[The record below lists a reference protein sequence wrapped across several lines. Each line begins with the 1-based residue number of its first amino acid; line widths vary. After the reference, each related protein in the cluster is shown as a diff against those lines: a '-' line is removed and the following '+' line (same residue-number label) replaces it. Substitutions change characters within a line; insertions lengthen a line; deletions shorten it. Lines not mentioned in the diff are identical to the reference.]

1 MRAASLDHDDNIPP
15 GPSNK
20 GFFIAQ
26 MMGLSALAGSL
37 ATYLAVKK
45 DSYYPFFFNTLGSQ
59 TKASA
64 FSALEQAVHGSTQTD
79 DNTALELVV
88 HGSTQTDD
96 NTVIEPAVHG
106 STQTDDNTEKAKK
119 EHRGDALIEQ
129 EIKEINIAI
138 DNQIEGYKMA
148 VDEILRMKM
157 SSEAGKKEHFPDY
170 FEYLP
175 DKFNQHFITGRNIVR
190 EMRINKAKEKAA
202 ATAAE
207 KRVDDDS
214 GL

>member
-64 FSALEQAVHGSTQTD
+64 FSALEPAVHGSTQTD
-79 DNTALELVV
+79 DNRAL
-88 HGSTQTDD
+88 
-96 NTVIEPAVHG
+96 EPAVHG
-106 STQTDDNTEKAKK
+106 STQTDDNTEKENTLESEKAKK
-119 EHRGDALIEQ
+119 EHRGDPLEQ

-175 DKFNQHFITGRNIVR
+175 DKFNQHFITGRNVVR

-202 ATAAE
+202 E
-207 KRVDDDS
+207 KRVDDD
-214 GL
+214 GDL

>member
-1 MRAASLDHDDNIPP
+1 M
-15 GPSNK
+15 
-20 GFFIAQ
+20 
-26 MMGLSALAGSL
+26 
-37 ATYLAVKK
+37 
-45 DSYYPFFFNTLGSQ
+45 
-59 TKASA
+59 
-64 FSALEQAVHGSTQTD
+64 HG
-79 DNTALELVV
+79 
-88 HGSTQTDD
+88 G
-96 NTVIEPAVHG
+96 
-106 STQTDDNTEKAKK
+106 TQTDDNTEENALEPEKAKK
-119 EHRGDALIEQ
+119 EHHGDALEQ

-190 EMRINKAKEKAA
+190 EMRINRAKKAA

-207 KRVDDDS
+207 KRDDDDDD
-214 GL
+214 L

>member
-1 MRAASLDHDDNIPP
+1 MRAASLDHDDNIQQ

-64 FSALEQAVHGSTQTD
+64 FSALEAAVHGSTQTD
-79 DNTALELVV
+79 DNKEEENVLE
-88 HGSTQTDD
+88 S
-96 NTVIEPAVHG
+96 
-106 STQTDDNTEKAKK
+106 EKVKK
-119 EHRGDALIEQ
+119 EHHSDALEQ

>member
-1 MRAASLDHDDNIPP
+1 
-15 GPSNK
+15 
-20 GFFIAQ
+20 

-64 FSALEQAVHGSTQTD
+64 FSALEPAVHGSTQTD
-79 DNTALELVV
+79 DNTALEA
-88 HGSTQTDD
+88 
-96 NTVIEPAVHG
+96 AVHG
-106 STQTDDNTEKAKK
+106 STQTDDNKEEENVLESEKVKK
-119 EHRGDALIEQ
+119 EHHSDALEQ

-190 EMRINKAKEKAA
+190 EMRINRAKKAA

-207 KRVDDDS
+207 KRDDDDDD
-214 GL
+214 L

>member
-1 MRAASLDHDDNIPP
+1 MRAASLDHDDNIQQ

-45 DSYYPFFFNTLGSQ
+45 DSDYLFFFNTLGSQ

-64 FSALEQAVHGSTQTD
+64 FSALEPAVHSSTQTD
-79 DNTALELVV
+79 DNTALEPAV
-88 HGSTQTDD
+88 HSGTQTDD
-96 NTVIEPAVHG
+96 KENALE
-106 STQTDDNTEKAKK
+106 SEKVKK

>member
-45 DSYYPFFFNTLGSQ
+45 DSYFPFFFNTLGSQ
-59 TKASA
+59 T
-64 FSALEQAVHGSTQTD
+64 FSALEPAVHGSTQTD
-79 DNTALELVV
+79 DNTSL
-88 HGSTQTDD
+88 
-96 NTVIEPAVHG
+96 EPAVH
-106 STQTDDNTEKAKK
+106 SHTQTDDNTEKAKK

-175 DKFNQHFITGRNIVR
+175 DKFNQHFITGRNVVR
-190 EMRINKAKEKAA
+190 EMRIKKAKEKAA
-202 ATAAE
+202 AAAAE
-207 KRVDDDS
+207 KRVDDDDS
-214 GL
+214 GF

>member
-45 DSYYPFFFNTLGSQ
+45 DSDYLFFFNTLGSQ

-64 FSALEQAVHGSTQTD
+64 FSALEPAVHGSTQTD
-79 DNTALELVV
+79 DNTALEA
-88 HGSTQTDD
+88 
-96 NTVIEPAVHG
+96 AVHG
-106 STQTDDNTEKAKK
+106 STQTDDNKEEAKK

-138 DNQIEGYKMA
+138 DNQMEGYKMA

-207 KRVDDDS
+207 KTVDDDS

>member
-15 GPSNK
+15 GPSKK

-45 DSYYPFFFNTLGSQ
+45 DSYYQFLFNTLGSQ

-64 FSALEQAVHGSTQTD
+64 FSALEPAVHSSTQTD
-79 DNTALELVV
+79 DNTALEPAV
-88 HGSTQTDD
+88 HSGTQTDD
-96 NTVIEPAVHG
+96 KENALE
-106 STQTDDNTEKAKK
+106 SEKVKK

-175 DKFNQHFITGRNIVR
+175 DKFNQHFITGRNVVR

-202 ATAAE
+202 AAAAE